1 MSPIYFRSL
10 VLACVLAAAFNPQHG
25 VAAEEKVQLVISG
38 GHETDPR
45 DRGRPVAL
53 VAGGLGVSPDVFRSA
68 FSRVKPAPGGTEPE
82 PAQVRRNKEVLLGA
96 LARHGVTND
105 ELDRVSNYYRYPPG
119 RGKMWP
125 VEAAAGYAVL
135 KEGAVTSVVITHAGS
150 GYNSLP
156 AVSVAAHPELA
167 FEAKLAFGSDLKKNG
182 SISSITPLQ
191 GKGKSRLKLGHV
203 LPPNVRGD
211 LNLTKDQEQEIA
223 KLEEDVDERLAKI
236 LTAEQR
242 KKLEASEQDDT
253 PQGVK

>member
-1 MSPIYFRSL
+1 MNFRSL
-10 VLACVLAAAFNPQHG
+10 ILLAVVAAIFSPQDG
-25 VAAEEKVQLVISG
+25 AAAEEKVQLVISG

-53 VAGGLGVSPDVFRSA
+53 VAGGLGVSPEVFRSA
-68 FSRVKPAPGGTEPE
+68 FNRVKPAAGGTEPE
-82 PAQVRRNKEVLLGA
+82 PAQVRRNKEVLMGA
-96 LARHGVTND
+96 LARYGVTND

-125 VEAAAGYAVL
+125 VEAAAGYATV
-135 KEGAVTSVVITHAGS
+135 KEGAITSVVITNAGS

-156 AVSVAAHPELA
+156 AVSVAGHPEWS
-167 FEAKLAFGSDLKKNG
+167 FEANLAFGSDLKKNG
-182 SISSITPLQ
+182 SISSITPGK
-191 GKGKSRLKLGHV
+191 GKGKSRPKIGRV
-203 LPPNVRGD
+203 LPPRGRGE

-242 KKLEASEQDDT
+242 KKLEAGGDQ
-253 PQGVK
+253 P